1 MPSLESD
8 ARRGTKREH
17 GVAGPLAPS
26 YTLIIRLLNLVR
38 AEADLPDLERELK
51 QDIALSYRLLRY
63 INSAGMGFPSQIT
76 SYRQAVT
83 ILGYHELYRWLTLL
97 LLTADPQPAKSDA
110 VTSSIVRGRFL
121 ELLGRLRL
129 QRSQADDLFIV
140 GVFSRLD
147 ELLDQPL
154 EALLESIRISDDMR
168 DALLFRGG
176 IYGEMLSLAEAIEAV
191 DAPSRSQ
198 LESRLGVEVPSIDEA
213 YETARSWAASILQ

>member
-1 MPSLESD
+1 MPSLESG

-83 ILGYHELYRWLTLL
+83 ILG
-97 LLTADPQPAKSDA
+97 
-110 VTSSIVRGRFL
+110 
-121 ELLGRLRL
+121 
-129 QRSQADDLFIV
+129 
-140 GVFSRLD
+140 
-147 ELLDQPL
+147 
-154 EALLESIRISDDMR
+154 
-168 DALLFRGG
+168 
-176 IYGEMLSLAEAIEAV
+176 
-191 DAPSRSQ
+191 
-198 LESRLGVEVPSIDEA
+198 
-213 YETARSWAASILQ
+213 